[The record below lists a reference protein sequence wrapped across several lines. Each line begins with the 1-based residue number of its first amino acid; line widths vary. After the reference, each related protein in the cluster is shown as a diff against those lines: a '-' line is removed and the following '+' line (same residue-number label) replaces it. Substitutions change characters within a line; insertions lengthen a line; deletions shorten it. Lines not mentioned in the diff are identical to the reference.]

1 MINSPHPL
9 EPLFKP
15 ASTLPG
21 IGAQVLARLKKLTGR
36 GRVIDLLYHMPTG
49 VQHWRTIARLKDA
62 QPGEAIRCLIRIN
75 DVAPGKTP
83 RQPHRIGIVDAGGG
97 QGEIVLFNTPLP
109 ILERRFIPG
118 VTYLLAGTLAEG
130 RLLPTFLHPALV
142 APGSAVGDETA
153 LTVYPLTAGLL
164 PQAVRRYIQAAL
176 TAAPNLPEWLSPES
190 LARFGGLSWKTALGK
205 LHQNADEE
213 ARRRLAYDE
222 LLARAIA
229 FHHWRNASGGE
240 ALPLLPLDEDMS
252 VLRTALPFTLTHG
265 QEEAIAAIL
274 SDMTKPTPMLRLLQ
288 GDVGSGKTIVA
299 FFAIAAAI
307 SAGAQAALLV
317 PTEIL
322 ARQHAEKLA
331 LLAGHLGQVPR
342 LLLGQ
347 TTKKNRRQ
355 LLDDL
360 AEGTAGFVIGTHALF
375 EDDVIFK
382 NLGLVVMD
390 EQHRFG
396 VQQRLRLV
404 QKGTAPHVLV
414 MTATPIP
421 RTLHLV
427 TYHGMDTV
435 VLNEKPPGRQP
446 IRTTVLRQAESP
458 RLLERLEA
466 ALARGEQAYWVC
478 PLVEQSEK
486 IDLAAAI
493 ARFEELK
500 DRFGAG
506 IVGLLHGRMKAAEKE
521 AAMGAFS
528 RGETR
533 LLVVTTVV
541 EVGVDVPNASIMIIE
556 HAERFGLAQ
565 LHQLRGRVGR
575 GEKPSSCVLLHGVAL
590 SAVGKQRLQAMV
602 NSQDGFYLAEVDLE
616 LRGAGDVV
624 GTAQSGLPLFLAARL
639 PDDEELV
646 ALAQTEAAQRW
657 RSGDPALGVLLEL
670 FGRGGAEELGGA
682 G

>member
-1 MINSPHPL
+1 MISPHPL
-9 EPLFKP
+9 ETLFKC

-83 RQPHRIGIVDAGGG
+83 RQPHRVGIVDSGGG

-109 ILERRFIPG
+109 ILERRFAPG
-118 VTYLLAGTLAEG
+118 VTYLMAGTMAEG
-130 RLLPTFLHPALV
+130 RLLPTFLHPSLV
-142 APGSAVGDETA
+142 APGSAVGEETA
-153 LTVYPLTAGLL
+153 LPIYPLTAGLL

-190 LARFGGLSWKTALGK
+190 LDQFGGMSWKAALGK
-205 LHQNADEE
+205 LHQNANEQ

-229 FHHWRNASGGE
+229 FHRWRNASGKP
-240 ALPLLPLDEDMS
+240 AIPLVPTIEDMA
-252 VLRTALPFTLTHG
+252 VLRAVLPFTLTNG
-265 QEEAIAAIL
+265 QEEAITAIL
-274 SDMTKPTPMLRLLQ
+274 NDMNRTTPMLRLLQ
-288 GDVGSGKTIVA
+288 GDVGSGKTIIA
-299 FFAIAAAI
+299 FFAIAATL

-322 ARQHAEKLA
+322 ARQHAEKLT
-331 LLAGHLGQVPR
+331 LLAGHLGHVPR

-347 TTKKNRRQ
+347 TTKKERKN
-355 LLDDL
+355 LLSDL
-360 AEGTAGFVIGTHALF
+360 ADGNAGFVIGTHALF
-375 EDDVIFK
+375 EDDVVFN

-427 TYHGMDTV
+427 TYHGMDTSI
-435 VLNEKPPGRQP
+435 LKEKPPGRQP
-446 IRTTVLRQAESP
+446 IRTTVLRQAESS

-466 ALARGEQAYWVC
+466 AIANGDQAYWVC

-493 ARFEELK
+493 ARFHELEA
-500 DRFGAG
+500 RFGAG
-506 IVGLLHGRMKAAEKE
+506 IVGLLHGRMKAADKE

-575 GEKPSSCVLLHGVAL
+575 GEKPSSCVLMHGVAL

-602 NSQDGFYLAEVDLE
+602 NSQDGFYLAEVDLQ

-624 GTAQSGLPLFLAARL
+624 GTAQSGMPLFRAVHL
-639 PDDEELV
+639 PGDEELV
-646 ALAQTEAAQRW
+646 TSAHAEAEKRCN
-657 RSGDPALGVLLEL
+657 SGDPALGVLLEL